1 MNAKAV
7 ITACTE
13 HLVPGMVLARDVM
26 GADESLLRARG
37 HALTEADIELF
48 AQMRLPSVHVSTKS
62 VADLD
67 QWLLASTQEHVRRF
81 FVYVDSDNPYF
92 EELYRLCV
100 RRVLT
105 LRAAGKPI
113 ACAEE
118 IAASSVE
125 HLADVFFRS
134 DLTLDKLVLHET
146 ELASFPDIYFR
157 LKEILDNPLSSAKDI
172 AAVVSTDVALAG
184 KLLKLV
190 NSPLFGLS
198 ARVDTIE
205 RAVSLVGAK
214 ELSTLAL
221 GITAISFFKDIPP
234 ELVNMKTFWRHSLS
248 CGIFAK
254 LIATRTK
261 LPAERMFIAGLLHD
275 AGRLVLFK
283 DQPYASTQA
292 LLFARSNFLPLME
305 AEQEIFG
312 FDHAAVGGRLLEAWA
327 FPQSLSALVAGH
339 HAPMEAAVPAAAAAV
354 QLADILA
361 NAAAIGTTGL
371 FVLPP
376 MDEAAMSA
384 SGIAPGDLKNILAD
398 HDALIAEL
406 AIALL

>member
-1 MNAKAV
+1 M
-7 ITACTE
+7 
-13 HLVPGMVLARDVM
+13 
-26 GADESLLRARG
+26 
-37 HALTEADIELF
+37 
-48 AQMRLPSVHVSTKS
+48 
-62 VADLD
+62 
-67 QWLLASTQEHVRRF
+67 
-81 FVYVDSDNPYF
+81 
-92 EELYRLCV
+92 
-100 RRVLT
+100 RRVFA
-105 LRAAGKPI
+105 LRAAGEPV

-118 IAASSVE
+118 MAASSVE

-172 AAVVSTDVALAG
+172 AAVVSTDVALTG

-198 ARVDTIE
+198 TRIDTIE

-261 LPAERMFIAGLLHD
+261 LPAERLFIAGLLHD

-292 LLFARSNFLPLME
+292 LLFARSNFLPLVE

-339 HAPMEAAVPAAAAAV
+339 HAPKDAAVPAAAAVV
-354 QLADILA
+354 QMADILA
-361 NAAAIGTTGL
+361 NAAAIGSGGL

-376 MDEAAMSA
+376 MDEAGMTA

-406 AIALL
+406 TTALL